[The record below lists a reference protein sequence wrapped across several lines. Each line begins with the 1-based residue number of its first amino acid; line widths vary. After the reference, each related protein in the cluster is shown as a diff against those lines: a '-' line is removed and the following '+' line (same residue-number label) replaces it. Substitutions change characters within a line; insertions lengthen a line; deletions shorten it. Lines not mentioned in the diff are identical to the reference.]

1 MSDRFDLEQQLLECW
16 KLTDD
21 IKLLA
26 ERDAPSTVFVALASV
41 YEFKFEQL
49 WQTFENLVKERQV

>member
-1 MSDRFDLEQQLLECW
+1 MSDRFDLEQQLLDCW

-26 ERDAPSTVFVALASV
+26 ESDAPSTVFAALASV

>member
-26 ERDAPSTVFVALASV
+26 ERDAPPTVFVALASV